1 MIKPVGETSTQNM
14 SRRDASIAG
23 WTATQPEC
31 FLRQILLTQHP
42 SSCTPTPEIGEGIFT
57 QIKKNIPGGATMA
70 KMKTISIEAKLDEK
84 FKIEVKAG
92 EHLMVV
98 DQPKAGGGT
107 DAGATPLEYLFASMA
122 GCIGTV
128 ARIIAMQQRIPL
140 KGMDIKVEGALDLDT
155 LLGKSRENRAGFTG
169 IKVRIEIDADMTRQQ
184 KEEFV
189 KEIDSRCPVSD
200 NIANITPVIIE
211 VV

>member
-1 MIKPVGETSTQNM
+1 
-14 SRRDASIAG
+14 
-23 WTATQPEC
+23 
-31 FLRQILLTQHP
+31 
-42 SSCTPTPEIGEGIFT
+42 
-57 QIKKNIPGGATMA
+57 MA

-107 DAGATPLEYLFASMA
+107 DAGATPLDYLLASLA

-128 ARIIAMQQRIPL
+128 ARIVAMQKRIPL
-140 KGMDIKVEGALDLDT
+140 RGMDMKVEGAFDLET
-155 LLGKSRENRAGFTG
+155 LLGKSKENRAGFAG
-169 IKVRIEIDADMTRQQ
+169 IKVMLHIDADMTKQE
-184 KEEFV
+184 KEAFIQEV
-189 KEIDSRCPVSD
+189 ESRCPVSD
-200 NIANITPVIIE
+200 NIANLTPVVIE